1 MSREQEISSFKVDK
15 KIVVLESQQL
25 HVKQKPIEMS
35 VDLSNELKV
44 QNAFIRRGLAAEQAG
59 LLTYTVHE
67 KVRHSFMA
75 HFDETASTRFQG
87 SSHCLCSPCR
97 QGNFG

>member
-1 MSREQEISSFKVDK
+1 
-15 KIVVLESQQL
+15 
-25 HVKQKPIEMS
+25 MS

-97 QGNFG
+97 QGTLVEGR